1 MQKSYKKLFLL
12 VIFTIVTTTIFA
24 QTGGGPPD
32 ISPGPPVGVPVDGG
46 LGFLVVSGLVY
57 ATFKLKSKK

>member
-12 VIFTIVTTTIFA
+12 VIFTIVTTTLFA

-32 ISPGPPVGVPVDGG
+32 VSPPPHGLPIDGG

-57 ATFKLKSKK
+57 GAFKLKGKK